1 MREADDSRNR
11 TDYRR
16 KEKKKKIKKGGKKNI
31 KTGHNKVLNKNSAE
45 QVEKKNRGRRY
56 WMEIKKASP

>member
-1 MREADDSRNR
+1 MIQETEPITGENIKEKKIKGE
-11 TDYRR
+11 R
-16 KEKKKKIKKGGKKNI
+16 KEKKK

-45 QVEKKNRGRRY
+45 HVGKKNRGRRY